1 MCSAPKTVMF
11 RAGQM
16 RERARE
22 RERDGAVRMRETERE
37 RERAT
42 ERERERDWE
51 RERERESGY
60 KCGFAGEPIHALPLF
75 PAVTRIFQVLRGP
88 VDNCDV
94 KT

>member
-1 MCSAPKTVMF
+1 MF

-22 RERDGAVRMRETERE
+22 RERRCCSDERDRARE
-37 RERAT
+37 RESDGA
-42 ERERERDWE
+42 REREG
-51 RERERESGY
+51 ERERESGY